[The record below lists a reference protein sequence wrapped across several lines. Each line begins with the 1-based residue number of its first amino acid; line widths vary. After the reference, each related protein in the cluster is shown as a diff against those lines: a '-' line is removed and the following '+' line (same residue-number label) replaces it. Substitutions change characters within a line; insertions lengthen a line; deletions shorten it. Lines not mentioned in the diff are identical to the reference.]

1 MKTKYK
7 TIFGPVPS
15 RRFGLSLGVDLVPF
29 KTCSLNCVFCHLG
42 QTTHKTITRKE
53 YVPLKMVLSEL
64 EAWLKTDGR
73 ADYITLSGSGEPT
86 LHSRFGEVLSFIKIK
101 GDIPTVLLTNGTLL
115 TLPEVREA
123 ASHAD
128 VVKVSLSVW
137 NQDYFKWINRP
148 HPELHF
154 KQVVEGQKTFR
165 TQYKGQLWMEVF
177 LVDGMNSIQVD
188 VQKIATLA
196 KEIAPDRIQ
205 LNTAV
210 RPPAEEFVTALSK
223 DEMEELASLFN
234 PKAEVISEFDGIQD
248 NSMKI
253 NENVIFSILKRRP
266 CTAEQIADTFGM
278 HLNEVSKYLG
288 KLIRKGKIQITR
300 SKDVEYY
307 R

>member
-42 QTTHKTITRKE
+42 QTTNKTITRKE
-53 YVPLKMVLSEL
+53 YVPLKTVLSEL

-86 LHSRFGEVLSFIKIK
+86 LHSRFGKVLEFIKTNC
-101 GDIPTVLLTNGTLL
+101 GIPAVLLTNGTML

-188 VQKIATLA
+188 VQKIAALA

-223 DEMEELASLFN
+223 DEMEELASLFHI
-234 PKAEVISEFDGIQD
+234 KAEVISDFGVFHD
-248 NSMKI
+248 NRMRV
-253 NENVIFSILKRRP
+253 NIL
-266 CTAEQIADTFGM
+266 FN
-278 HLNEVSKYLG
+278 L
-288 KLIRKGKIQITR
+288 
-300 SKDVEYY
+300 
-307 R
+307 